1 MRLRSI
7 RLENIRRFVDPVE
20 IGGIGDGLN
29 VLSAPNEHGKSTVLD
44 ALHAVFFK
52 PRRAWDKEI
61 RSLVPHAGG
70 DPAVSVEIEV
80 AEGVFRIEKRWSHRR
95 NGDARIKAGDQ
106 LVRQA
111 DEAEGWISD
120 ILKAPRDGGPAAL
133 LWVRQ
138 GQTSLDDGDASHS
151 TRRDL
156 LTSVAGE
163 VEAIT
168 GGRRMDAA
176 HDRCRRDLGRYLT
189 PTGRAKADG
198 PLRQWQDE
206 VEKLDAARR
215 DFMAKSE
222 RLRQELDRRRSLRR
236 ELVELDD
243 PVEQEKR
250 KVRLAEAEAAHSIAV
265 RHADSLEQAKSVE
278 HTTRVEAGRA
288 EEQLA
293 LLDRDLAERDKAVE
307 ALQDAKEQARRAMS
321 ELRGSEAERS
331 EALNVR
337 DIANARA
344 ELAADTVKT
353 VLLAARA
360 AAETERRKELARKIE
375 RTQEL
380 RRQAEEAAAKA
391 RKELADQVLEK
402 LERLDESARVV
413 RRARELE
420 APAITVTY
428 APGRTDGVSI
438 SGKPLPGGKRL
449 PLPDGARLDIDG
461 IGQLDVRPGQRPD
474 DETSAR
480 AEVELAQALQAADA
494 KSVEDV
500 RASVNRRRKAELSLR
515 NAEADLRNVAPDGV
529 DALRDQLAAIPEKTE
544 SEDNLP
550 TIEEAQQEDES
561 ARRARAEA
569 SEEYEAACSEHAQ
582 AKAATERAEA
592 ATESARTR
600 LARAEATL
608 SGIDDPN
615 AERASREEAL
625 SRARARLEDAIR
637 RRMNLEEAAPDLD
650 IAAAALERARSVIE
664 RVRKDSERIR
674 LELARL
680 DTFIGSQAGEA
691 VDEELADTDTRL
703 TNART
708 RLADLEF
715 EVAVLKRLGE
725 ALETARASAR
735 DRYVEPVMQELVPLL
750 RLFWPEAQIQFDAES
765 LLPTEL
771 MRAGTK
777 EDFDILSGGTQEQ
790 IALLVRLAFA
800 RMLAKAGAPA
810 PIILDDAIVYTDD
823 DRIERMFD
831 ALTRQARD
839 LQIVVFSCRQKAF
852 RDLGGRGLEILPV
865 TYTGDLAQ

>member
-1 MRLRSI
+1 MKLRSI
-7 RLENIRRFVDPVE
+7 RLENVRRFVDPVE
-20 IGGIGDGLN
+20 IGGIGDGVN

-70 DPAVSVEIEV
+70 DPSVSVEIEV
-80 AEGVFRIEKRWSHRR
+80 AEGVYRIEKRWSQRR
-95 NGDARIKAGDQ
+95 NGDVRIKAGGR

-111 DEAEGWISD
+111 DEAEAWISD

-138 GQTSLDDGDASHS
+138 GQASLDDGDAAHS

-198 PLRQWQDE
+198 PLRQWQVE
-206 VEKLDAARR
+206 VERLDATRQDLA
-215 DFMAKSE
+215 AKSG
-222 RLRQELDRRRSLRR
+222 RLRRELDRRRSLRR
-236 ELVELDD
+236 ELADLED
-243 PVEQEKR
+243 PVEQEER
-250 KVRLAEAEAAHSIAV
+250 KARLAEAEAAHSIAA
-265 RHADSLEQAKSVE
+265 RHAEMLKQALSAE
-278 HTTRVEAGRA
+278 HTKRVEAERA
-288 EEQLA
+288 DEQLA
-293 LLDRDLAERDKAVE
+293 LLDRDLAERDKAAE
-307 ALQDAKEQARRAMS
+307 ALLDAKEQARRAMS
-321 ELRGSEAERS
+321 ELRGSEAKRS
-331 EALNVR
+331 ETLDVR

-360 AAETERRKELARKIE
+360 AAETERRKELIRKIE

-380 RRQAEEAAAKA
+380 RLLAEEAAARA
-391 RKELADQVLEK
+391 RKELADSVLEE

-428 APGRTDGVSI
+428 SSGRTDGVSI

-461 IGQLDVRPGQRPD
+461 IGQLDVQPGQRPD
-474 DETSAR
+474 DETLAR
-480 AEVELAQALQAADA
+480 AEEELAQALRAAGA
-494 KSVEDV
+494 KSVDDV

-515 NAEADLRNVAPDGV
+515 NAEADLQNVAPDGV
-529 DALRDQLAAIPEKTE
+529 DALRDQLAAIPERADGE
-544 SEDNLP
+544 NDLP
-550 TIEEAQQEDES
+550 TIEEAQKEHEA
-561 ARRARAEA
+561 ARHARAKG
-569 SEEYEAACSEHAQ
+569 SEEYEVACSELAQ
-582 AKAATERAEA
+582 AKAASGRAEA
-592 ATESARTR
+592 AGESARTR

-608 SGIDDPN
+608 SGIDDPK
-615 AERASREEAL
+615 AERARRDGAL
-625 SRARARLEDAIR
+625 SRARAGLEDAKR
-637 RRMNLEEAAPDLD
+637 RRMRLEEAAPDLE
-650 IAAAALERARSVIE
+650 IAAAALERARSVVE
-664 RVRKDSERIR
+664 RARNDRERIR
-674 LELARL
+674 LELAGL
-680 DTFIGSQAGEA
+680 DSFIDGQAGEA
-691 VDEELADTDTRL
+691 VDEELADIDTRL

-708 RLADLEF
+708 RLADLEY

-725 ALETARASAR
+725 ALEIARASAR

-750 RLFWPEAQIQFDAES
+750 RLFWPEAQLRFDPVT
-765 LLPTEL
+765 LLPSAL
-771 MRAGTK
+771 MRAGA
-777 EDFDILSGGTQEQ
+777 EENFDILSGGTQEQ

-800 RMLAKAGAPA
+800 RMLANAGTPA

-831 ALTRQARD
+831 ALTRQAHD

-852 RDLGGRGLEILPV
+852 RDLGGHGLEILPV
-865 TYTGDLAQ
+865 MHSRVVSQ

>member
-95 NGDARIKAGDQ
+95 NGDARIKAGDR

-111 DEAEGWISD
+111 DEAEAWISD

-550 TIEEAQQEDES
+550 SIEEAQQEDES
-561 ARRARAEA
+561 ARRARAKA

>member
-7 RLENIRRFVDPVE
+7 RLENVRRFVDPVE
-20 IGGIGDGLN
+20 IGGISDGLN

-80 AEGVFRIEKRWSHRR
+80 AEGVFWIEKRWSHRR
-95 NGDARIKAGDQ
+95 NGDARIKAGKG

-111 DEAEGWISD
+111 DEAEAWISD

-138 GQTSLDDGDASHS
+138 GRTSLDNGDASHS

-206 VEKLDAARR
+206 VERLDAARR
-215 DFMAKSE
+215 EFMAKSE

-236 ELVELDD
+236 ELADLED

-250 KVRLAEAEAAHSIAV
+250 KVRLAEAETAHSVAV
-265 RHADSLEQAKSVE
+265 RHAESLEQATSAE
-278 HTTRVEAGRA
+278 HTRRVEAGRA

-293 LLDRDLAERDKAVE
+293 LLDRDLAERDKAAK
-307 ALQDAKEQARRAMS
+307 ALLDEKEQARRAVS
-321 ELRGSEAERS
+321 ELRRSEAKRS

-337 DIANARA
+337 DSANVRA

-353 VLLAARA
+353 VLVAARA
-360 AAETERRKELARKIE
+360 AAETERRKELIQKIE
-375 RTQEL
+375 RAQEL
-380 RRQAEEAAAKA
+380 RQLAEEAAARA
-391 RKELADQVLEK
+391 RKELADPVLEEI
-402 LERLDESARVV
+402 ERLDESARVV

-428 APGRTDGVSI
+428 APGRTDGVTI
-438 SGKPLPGGKRL
+438 SGRPLSGGKRL
-449 PLPDGARLDIDG
+449 PLPDGVRLDIDG
-461 IGQLDVRPGQRPD
+461 IGQLDVHPGQRPD
-474 DETSAR
+474 DETLAR
-480 AEVELAQALQAADA
+480 AEEKLAQALQAADA
-494 KSVEDV
+494 NTVEDV
-500 RASVNRRRKAELSLR
+500 RASVNRRREAELARR
-515 NAEADLRNVAPDGV
+515 NAKADMQNVAPGGV

-544 SEDNLP
+544 KEDNLP
-550 TIEEAQQEDES
+550 TFGEAQQEDES
-561 ARRARAEA
+561 ARQARAKA

-592 ATESARTR
+592 AAESARTR

-608 SGIDDPN
+608 SRIDEPRT
-615 AERASREEAL
+615 ERARREEAL
-625 SRARARLEDAIR
+625 SRARAGLDDATR
-637 RRMNLEEAAPDLD
+637 RRMKLEEDAPDLE
-650 IAAAALERARSVIE
+650 IAAAALERARSVVE

-691 VDEELADTDTRL
+691 VDEELADIDSRL
-703 TNART
+703 ANART
-708 RLADLEF
+708 RLTDLEF

-725 ALETARASAR
+725 ALETARTSAR

-750 RLFWPEAQIQFDAES
+750 WLFWPEAQLQFDAET

-777 EDFDILSGGTQEQ
+777 ENFDILSGGTQEQ

-800 RMLAKAGAPA
+800 RMLANAGTPA

-831 ALTRQARD
+831 ALTRQAHD

-865 TYTGDLAQ
+865 THAGDLAQ